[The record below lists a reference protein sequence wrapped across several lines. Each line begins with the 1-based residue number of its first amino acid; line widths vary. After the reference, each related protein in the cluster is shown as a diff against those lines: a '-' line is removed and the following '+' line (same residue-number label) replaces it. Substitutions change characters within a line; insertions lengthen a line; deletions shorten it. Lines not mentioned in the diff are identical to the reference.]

1 MSAVFRAARGGL
13 GGRKLQAVIIGLVVL
28 VATAASTLALGMLAD
43 AHSPFDH
50 AFASQN
56 GADVAVTVDT
66 SVASAAQI
74 TAATKVKGVTAVAG
88 PFAAE
93 NIDAQVSIPGINGTV
108 SNPMNFVGRSSPG
121 GPVDD
126 LTLQQGQWAT
136 SDNQIVISS
145 NAPGQ
150 LGSTI
155 TVGKQVLTVV
165 GVANSVTNTADAWV
179 LPAEMDAIAGSS
191 GTGSAPPGGRPPAPP
206 DATGQAQLLYRF
218 SSNATAA
225 DITGDVN
232 EVSAALP
239 SGAVLSHVS
248 YLDIRTSE
256 QSGVAP
262 WVPFIIAFG
271 VIALVIS
278 VLIVVN
284 VVSGAVVAGTTRI
297 GVLKS
302 IGFTPLQVVACY
314 VLLVAVPAVTGAVIG
329 VVLGNLLAAPLY
341 RQNAQVYQ
349 VGVLGVPFWVDLAVP
364 LAVLA
369 LTVAAAVG
377 PALRAGAM
385 SPVQAIA
392 TGRAPKPKHG
402 FFAQRLLA
410 RLTGVP
416 RPVTLG
422 FASPAARPGRTFVTL
437 VAVLFGAAAVTFGVG
452 LSISLN
458 GVYNDISDGARL
470 PVRVMALPPGVTANP
485 SQPGH
490 QRTSI
495 GAPGGRP
502 GKGKAHAG
510 LFIVGPGAA
519 SLTAAQQ
526 HAITTAIAATP
537 GTLHYLSEAD
547 DNLSLPG
554 LGDSNG
560 GAQVTAYGG
569 DPSWSGLVLI
579 SGNWYAQSSSV
590 PEIDVNT
597 LFLNDTNTAVGDR
610 YTLVNGAHKV
620 TAKIVGEVFAPG
632 NDVDIYMSP
641 GTLTAIDPTVTGPGS
656 YVVSLKPGVNADAYA
671 SSLQNTIGDSYGVNA
686 GGGGGKALIAVV
698 TLVAMLTLLIIVV
711 AGLGV
716 LNTVA
721 LQIRERAHDIGIFKA
736 LGMTPRQTLTMVIC
750 SVGITGFVAGIIA
763 VPAGILLHHNVLP
776 AMAHAANSG
785 LPASLI
791 SVYSVPE
798 MVILALAGLV
808 IAIAGALVPASWAAN
823 SRTATALRTE

>member
-50 AFASQN
+50 AFAAQN
-56 GADVAVTVDT
+56 GADVAVSVDT

-74 TAATKVKGVTAVAG
+74 AAATKVKGVTAVAG
-88 PFAAE
+88 PFAAQ
-93 NIDAQVSIPGINGTV
+93 NVDAQVSLPGATGTV
-108 SNPMNFVGRSSPG
+108 TNPMNFVGRSSPG

-126 LTLQQGQWAT
+126 LTLQQGHWAT
-136 SDNQIVISS
+136 SDNQVVISS

-155 TVGKQVLTVV
+155 TVGKQVMTIV

-179 LPAEMDAIAGSS
+179 LPAEMNAIAGS
-191 GTGSAPPGGRPPAPP
+191 GGA
-206 DATGQAQLLYRF
+206 GQVQLLYRF
-218 SSNATAA
+218 SSSATSA
-225 DITGDVN
+225 DITNDIN
-232 EVSAALP
+232 EIKAALP
-239 SGAVLSHVS
+239 SGATQDPVS

-256 QSGVAP
+256 QSNVAP

-284 VVSGAVVAGTTRI
+284 VVGGAVVAGTTRI

-302 IGFTPLQVVACY
+302 IGFTPVQVVACY
-314 VLLVAVPAVTGAVIG
+314 VLLVAVPAVTGAVVG
-329 VVLGNLLAAPLY
+329 AVCGNLLAAPLY

-349 VGVLGVPFWVDLAVP
+349 VGVLGVPFWVDLTVP
-364 LAVLA
+364 LVVLA

-377 PALRAGAM
+377 PASRAGSM
-385 SPVQAIA
+385 SAVQAIA
-392 TGRAPKPKHG
+392 TGRAPRPKHG

-410 RLTGVP
+410 RLTSVP

-422 FASPAARPGRTFVTL
+422 FASPAARPGRTFVTV

-452 LSISLN
+452 LATSLN
-458 GVYNDISDGARL
+458 RVYNDISDGARL
-470 PVRVMALPPGVTANP
+470 PVQVNAVPAGVLAPPRSASGPTKAGKVHRVLLNLG
-485 SQPGH
+485 
-490 QRTSI
+490 
-495 GAPGGRP
+495 PGGQT
-502 GKGKAHAG
+502 
-510 LFIVGPGAA
+510 
-519 SLTAAQQ
+519 LTAAQQ
-526 HAITTAIAATP
+526 HTIATAIAATP

-554 LGDSNG
+554 LGDSDG

-569 DPSWSGLVLI
+569 DPAWSNLVLI
-579 SGNWYAQSSSV
+579 SGGWYAQSAST

-597 LFLNDTNTAVGDR
+597 LFLTDTNTAVGDT
-610 YTLVNGAHKV
+610 YTLVNGAHRV
-620 TAKIVGEVFAPG
+620 TAKIAGEVFAPG
-632 NDVDIYMSP
+632 NDVQIFMSP
-641 GTLTAIDPTVTGPGS
+641 ATLTAIDPTVTGPGN
-656 YVVSLKPGVNADAYA
+656 YDVTLKPGVNANTYA
-671 SSLQNTIGDSYGVNA
+671 SELQSTLGDNYGVNA
-686 GGGGGKALIAVV
+686 DSGGGKALLAVV

-736 LGMTPRQTLTMVIC
+736 VGMTPRQTLTMVVC
-750 SVGITGFVAGIIA
+750 SVGITGLVAGIVA
-763 VPAGILLHHNVLP
+763 VPAGILLHHQVLP

-785 LPASLI
+785 LPASVI
-791 SVYSVPE
+791 SIYSAPE

-808 IAIAGALVPASWAAN
+808 IAVAGALIPAGWAAN

>member
-93 NIDAQVSIPGINGTV
+93 NVNAQVTFPGISGAQT
-108 SNPMNFVGRSSPG
+108 NPMNLVGRSSPG

-126 LTLQQGQWAT
+126 LTLQQGHWAT

-145 NAPGQ
+145 NGPGA

-155 TVGKQVLTVV
+155 TVNKHAMTVAGIV
-165 GVANSVTNTADAWV
+165 NSVTNTADAWV
-179 LPAEMDAIAGSS
+179 LPAEMNAIAGS
-191 GTGSAPPGGRPPAPP
+191 GG
-206 DATGQAQLLYRF
+206 TGQAQLLYRF
-218 SSNATAA
+218 SANATTT
-225 DITGDVN
+225 DITSDVN
-232 EVSAALP
+232 EVKAALP
-239 SGAVLSHVS
+239 SGAVLGSPVS
-248 YLDIRTSE
+248 YLDIRQSE
-256 QSGVAP
+256 QSSVAP

-284 VVSGAVVAGTTRI
+284 VVGGAVVAGTTRI

-314 VLLVAVPAVTGAVIG
+314 VLLVAVPAVTGALVG
-329 VVLGNLLAAPLY
+329 VVCGNLLAAPLY

-369 LTVAAAVG
+369 LTIAAAVG

-392 TGRAPKPKHG
+392 TGRAPRPKHG
-402 FFAQRLLA
+402 FFAQRTLA
-410 RLTGVP
+410 RMTGVP
-416 RPVTLG
+416 RAVTLG
-422 FASPAARPGRTFVTL
+422 FASPAARPGRTLVTV

-458 GVYNDISDGARL
+458 RVYSDISDGARL
-470 PVRVMALPPGVTANP
+470 PVQVNALPPGVTP
-485 SQPGH
+485 PPRS
-490 QRTSI
+490 
-495 GAPGGRP
+495 
-502 GKGKAHAG
+502 
-510 LFIVGPGAA
+510 VGPGSGRRRIRIVINGPGPGA
-519 SLTAAQQ
+519 LTAAQE
-526 HAITTAIAATP
+526 HAITSAIAATP
-537 GTLHYLSEAD
+537 GTLHYVSENG

-554 LGDSNG
+554 LGDVDG

-569 DPSWSGLVLI
+569 NPSWSNQVLI
-579 SGNWYAQSSSV
+579 SGDWYAPSASTR
-590 PEIDVNT
+590 EIDVNT
-597 LFLNDTNTAVGDR
+597 LFLTDTNTAVGDT
-610 YTLVNGAHKV
+610 YTLVNGTHKV
-620 TAKIVGEVFAPG
+620 TAKIVGQVFDPG
-632 NDVDIYMSP
+632 NDVSIYMSP
-641 GTLTAIDPTVTGPGS
+641 ATLSAIDPTVTGPDS
-656 YVVSLKPGVNADAYA
+656 YNISLKPGVNADAYA
-671 SSLQNTIGDSYGVNA
+671 SALQGTLGNNYGVNDFH
-686 GGGGGKALIAVV
+686 GGGKALLAVV
-698 TLVAMLTLLIIVV
+698 TLVALLTLLIIAV

-750 SVGITGFVAGIIA
+750 SVGITGLVAGIVA

-785 LPASLI
+785 LPTSI
-791 SVYSVPE
+791 VSVYSAPE

-808 IAIAGALVPASWAAN
+808 IAIAGALLPATWAAN

>member
-28 VATAASTLALGMLAD
+28 AATAASTLALGMLAD
-43 AHSPFDH
+43 ANSPFDR
-50 AFASQN
+50 AFASQK

-88 PFAAE
+88 PFASK
-93 NIDAQVSIPGINGTV
+93 NVDAQVSIPGISGTT
-108 SNPMNFVGRSSPG
+108 SNSMNFVARSSPG

-126 LTLQQGQWAT
+126 LTLQQGHWAT
-136 SDNQIVISS
+136 SDNQVVISP

-155 TVGKQVLTVV
+155 TVDKQVMTVV

-179 LPAEMDAIAGSS
+179 RPAEMNAIAGS
-191 GTGSAPPGGRPPAPP
+191 GG
-206 DATGQAQLLYRF
+206 TGQAQLLYRF
-218 SSNATAA
+218 SSNATST
-225 DITGDVN
+225 DITSDIN
-232 EVSAALP
+232 EIRAALP
-239 SGAVLSHVS
+239 PGAVSSPLS
-248 YLDIRTSE
+248 YLVIRTSE
-256 QSGVAP
+256 QSNVAP

-284 VVSGAVVAGTTRI
+284 VVGGAVIAGTTRI

-314 VLLVAVPAVTGAVIG
+314 VLLVAVPAVIGAVVG
-329 VVLGNLLAAPLY
+329 TLCGNLLAAPLY

-369 LTVAAAVG
+369 LTIAAAVG
-377 PALRAGAM
+377 PASRAGAM

-416 RPVTLG
+416 RAATLG
-422 FASPAARPGRTFVTL
+422 FASPAARPGRTFVTA

-452 LSISLN
+452 LATSLN
-458 GVYNDISDGARL
+458 HVYDDISGAARL
-470 PVRVMALPPGVTANP
+470 PVRVMALPPGAP
-485 SQPGH
+485 APPGPV
-490 QRTSI
+490 S
-495 GAPGGRP
+495 GGP
-502 GKGKAHAG
+502 GKGTKQRKLHVVS
-510 LFIVGPGAA
+510 IGPGTQ

-537 GTLHYLSEAD
+537 GTRHALSMAQD
-547 DNLSLPG
+547 SLSLPG
-554 LGDSNG
+554 LGDADG
-560 GAQVTAYGG
+560 GAQVTAYGDG
-569 DPSWSGLVLI
+569 DPSWSGLALI
-579 SGNWYAQSSSV
+579 SGGWYAQSPSIRQ
-590 PEIDVNT
+590 IDVNT
-597 LFLNDTNTAVGDR
+597 LFLNDTSTAVGDT
-610 YTLVNGAHKV
+610 YMLVNGARKV

-641 GTLTAIDPTVTGPGS
+641 ATLTAIDPTVRGPGS
-656 YVVSLKPGVNADAYA
+656 YAVSLKPGVNADAYA
-671 SSLQNTIGDSYGVNA
+671 SALQGTLGGSYNVNA
-686 GGGGGKALIAVV
+686 FIGGARALIAVV
-698 TLVAMLTLLIIVV
+698 TLVTLLTLLIIAV

-750 SVGITGFVAGIIA
+750 SVGITGLVAGIIA

-776 AMAHAANSG
+776 VMAHAANSG

-791 SVYSVPE
+791 SVYSAPE
-798 MVILALAGLV
+798 MVILALAGLI
-808 IAIAGALVPASWAAN
+808 IAIAGALAPASWAAN

>member
-93 NIDAQVSIPGINGTV
+93 NVNAQVSMPGINGAIT
-108 SNPMNFVGRSSPG
+108 NPMNFVGRSSPG

-126 LTLQQGQWAT
+126 LTLQQGHWPT
-136 SDNQIVISS
+136 SDNQVVISS

-155 TVGKQVLTVV
+155 TVGKQLLTVV
-165 GVANSVTNTADAWV
+165 GVANSVTDTADAWV
-179 LPAEMDAIAGSS
+179 LPAEMNAIAGAA
-191 GTGSAPPGGRPPAPP
+191 G
-206 DATGQAQLLYRF
+206 TGQAQLLYHF
-218 SSNATAA
+218 SSNATGA
-225 DITGDVN
+225 DITSDIN
-232 EVSAALP
+232 EIKAALP
-239 SGAVLSHVS
+239 PGAVQDSVS
-248 YLDIRTSE
+248 YLDVRASE
-256 QSGVAP
+256 HSEVAP

-284 VVSGAVVAGTTRI
+284 VVAGAIVAGTTRI

-314 VLLVAVPAVTGAVIG
+314 VLLVAVPAVTGAIVG
-329 VVLGNLLAAPLY
+329 VVCGNLLAAPLY

-369 LTVAAAVG
+369 LTVAAAAG
-377 PALRAGAM
+377 PASRAGAM

-392 TGRAPKPKHG
+392 TGRAPRPKHG

-422 FASPAARPGRTFVTL
+422 FASPAARPGRTFVTV

-452 LSISLN
+452 LATSLN
-458 GVYNDISDGARL
+458 RVYHDLSDGARL
-470 PVRVMALPPGVTANP
+470 PVQVMPLEPGPT
-485 SQPGH
+485 PG
-490 QRTSI
+490 
-495 GAPGGRP
+495 PGPISGGP
-502 GKGKAHAG
+502 GKGSKGDKPH
-510 LFIVGPGAA
+510 LKIGPGGQ

-526 HAITTAIAATP
+526 HAITTAIAAAP

-547 DNLSLPG
+547 DNLALPG
-554 LGDSNG
+554 LGNANG
-560 GAQVTAYGG
+560 GARITAYGGG
-569 DPSWSGLVLI
+569 DPSWSGLALI
-579 SGNWYAQSSSV
+579 SGNWYSQTSSV

-597 LFLNDTNTAVGDR
+597 LFLTDTNTAVGET
-610 YTLVNGAHKV
+610 YTLVNGTHKV
-620 TAKIVGEVFAPG
+620 TVKIVGEVFAAG
-632 NDVDIYMSP
+632 NEVNIYMSP
-641 GTLTAIDPTVTGPGS
+641 ATLAAIDPTVAGPGN
-656 YVVSLKPGVNADAYA
+656 YDISLKPGVNADAYA
-671 SSLQNTIGDSYGVNA
+671 SALQNTLGGSYSVNTH
-686 GGGGGKALIAVV
+686 GGSDKALLAVL
-698 TLVAMLTLLIIVV
+698 TLIAMLTLLIIAV

-736 LGMTPRQTLTMVIC
+736 LGMTPRQTLTMVVC
-750 SVGITGFVAGIIA
+750 SVGITGLAAGIIA

-776 AMAHAANSG
+776 TMAHAANSD
-785 LPASLI
+785 LPASVL
-791 SVYSVPE
+791 SVYSAPE
-798 MVILALAGLV
+798 MAVLALAGLV
-808 IAIAGALVPASWAAN
+808 IAIAGALAPASWAAN

>member
-50 AFASQN
+50 AFAAQH

-74 TAATKVKGVTAVAG
+74 TAAAKVTGVTAVAG
-88 PFAAE
+88 PFASQ
-93 NIDAQVSIPGINGTV
+93 NVDAQVSMPGIGGTLL
-108 SNPMNFVGRSSPG
+108 NAMNFVGRSSPG

-126 LTLQQGQWAT
+126 LTLQQGHWPA
-136 SDNQIVISS
+136 SDNQVVISPD
-145 NAPGQ
+145 APGVP
-150 LGSTI
+150 GSTI
-155 TVGKQVLTVV
+155 TAGKQVMTVV

-179 LPAEMDAIAGSS
+179 LPAEMNAIAGSA
-191 GTGSAPPGGRPPAPP
+191 GTR
-206 DATGQAQLLYRF
+206 QAQLLFRF
-218 SSNATAA
+218 SSNATSA
-225 DITGDVN
+225 DITSDVA
-232 EVSAALP
+232 EVKAALP
-239 SGAVLSHVS
+239 PGAVLGGPVS
-248 YLDIRTSE
+248 YLNVRQSE

-284 VVSGAVVAGTTRI
+284 VVGGAVVAGTTRI
-297 GVLKS
+297 GVLKA

-314 VLLVAVPAVTGAVIG
+314 VLLVAIPAVTGAAVG
-329 VVLGNLLAAPLY
+329 AVCGNLLAAPLY
-341 RQNAQVYQ
+341 RQNAQAYQ

-369 LTVAAAVG
+369 LTIAAAAG
-377 PALRAGAM
+377 PASRAGAM

-422 FASPAARPGRTFVTL
+422 FASPAARPGRTFVT
-437 VAVLFGAAAVTFGVG
+437 VAAVLFGAAAVTFGVG
-452 LSISLN
+452 LRTSLN
-458 GVYNDISDGARL
+458 RVYDDLSDAARL
-470 PVRVMALPPGVTANP
+470 PVQVMAPPP
-485 SQPGH
+485 
-490 QRTSI
+490 
-495 GAPGGRP
+495 GAPGNPGPISGPGVNIRP
-502 GKGKAHAG
+502 GGQ
-510 LFIVGPGAA
+510 

-526 HAITTAIAATP
+526 HAITAGIAATP

-554 LGDSNG
+554 LGDANG
-560 GAQVTAYGG
+560 GAQVTAYGDG
-569 DPSWSGLVLI
+569 DPSWSGLALI
-579 SGNWYAQSSSV
+579 SGGWYSQSAGV
-590 PEIDVNT
+590 REIDVNT
-597 LFLNDTNTAVGDR
+597 LFLNDTSTAVGDT
-610 YTLVNGAHKV
+610 YTLVNGVHKV
-620 TAKIVGEVFAPG
+620 TAKIAGEVFGPG
-632 NDVDIYMSP
+632 NDVDIYCSP

-656 YVVSLKPGVNADAYA
+656 YDVSLKPGVNADAYA
-671 SSLQNTIGDSYGVNA
+671 SALQSTVGAGYNVNTH
-686 GGGGGKALIAVV
+686 GGSGKVLFAVV
-698 TLVAMLTLLIIVV
+698 SLIAMLTLLIIAV

-736 LGMTPRQTLTMVIC
+736 LGMTPRQTLTMVVC
-750 SVGITGFVAGIIA
+750 SVGITGLVAGIVA
-763 VPAGILLHHNVLP
+763 VPAGILLHHGVLP

-785 LPASLI
+785 LPASLLA
-791 SVYSVPE
+791 VYSAPE

-808 IAIAGALVPASWAAN
+808 IAIAGALAPASWAAN
-823 SRTATALRTE
+823 SRTGTALRTE